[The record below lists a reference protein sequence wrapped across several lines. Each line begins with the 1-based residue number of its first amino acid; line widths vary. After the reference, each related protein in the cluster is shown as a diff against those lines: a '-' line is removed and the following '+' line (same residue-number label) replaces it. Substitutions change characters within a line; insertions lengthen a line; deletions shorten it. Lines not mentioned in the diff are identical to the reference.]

1 MRVVWVK
8 IGKLAMLATLVTLVT
23 YKSKCLTHPFTPNS
37 SMRGRYLHTRH
48 LTSSFPGVLITT
60 ATIIINMGLNKV
72 LARIQVRF
80 TGEDVLQFFK

>member
-37 SMRGRYLHTRH
+37 SMRGHYLHTRH
-48 LTSSFPGVLITT
+48 LTSSVAGVLITT
-60 ATIIINMGLNKV
+60 ATIIINTGLDKV

>member
-37 SMRGRYLHTRH
+37 SMRGRFLHTRH

-60 ATIIINMGLNKV
+60 ATIIINTGLDKV